1 MNGPEHDLKLL
12 MFPCINTMNKD
23 QLVAVLLTKEEIYT
37 LRVMCHDSLS
47 YWYNLWRE
55 SIDGKNKLN
64 SDSCLSV
71 YKRNRLLEEKITEI
85 MYATHPELTDAGS
98 EEEEQEEDK
107 VLETV

>member
-1 MNGPEHDLKLL
+1 
-12 MFPCINTMNKD
+12 MNKD

-37 LRVMCHDSLS
+37 LRTMCHDSLS

-55 SIDGKNKLN
+55 SLDGKNELN
-64 SDSCLSV
+64 ADACLSL
-71 YKRNRLLEEKITEI
+71 YKRNGKLEEKITEI

-98 EEEEQEEDK
+98 EEQEQEEDK

>member
-1 MNGPEHDLKLL
+1 MNGPKHDLKLL

-37 LRVMCHDSLS
+37 LRTMCHDSLS
-47 YWYNLWRE
+47 YWYNIWKE
-55 SIDGKNKLN
+55 SVNGKNDFN
-64 SDSCLSV
+64 SDTCLSL
-71 YKRNRLLEEKITEI
+71 YKRNVLLEEKITEI
-85 MYATHPELTDAGS
+85 MYAVHPELTDAGS